1 MASKHLQW
9 LPRDMVLGPYFCLC
23 TSQQQFDR
31 VMRKFKVPSRD
42 YLNPGADATCHHM
55 NNDLNELVC
64 VVCIRPVPLGPVS
77 VCALLVHEAVH
88 VFQEWC
94 LTRGE
99 HAPSREFEAYSIQSI
114 SQHLMTAY
122 REQVIHAI

>member
-1 MASKHLQW
+1 M
-9 LPRDMVLGPYFCLC
+9 RDLIEGPYLCLC

-31 VMRKFKVPSRD
+31 VMRKFKLPSRE
-42 YLNPGADATCHHM
+42 YLNPGADATCHHL
-55 NNDLNELVC
+55 NNGHNELVC
-64 VVCIRPVPLGPVS
+64 VVCVEPASRDPVA

-94 LTRGE
+94 ITRGE

-114 SQHLMTAY
+114 SQRLMAAY
-122 REQVIHAI
+122 RKQVIYAT